1 MKFYLKYF
9 NKTSHNLF
17 NRNYFTYKVQCF
29 LQEVIECG
37 IVNCAATSRKS
48 FMKMSAVIFGSD
60 DYCADLQIGRSFD
73 ATELLYARQKIVT
86 TTSAYNM
93 QAIDMV
99 YIDFKG
105 NCYD

>member
-1 MKFYLKYF
+1 MKL
-9 NKTSHNLF
+9 S
-17 NRNYFTYKVQCF
+17 
-29 LQEVIECG
+29 G
-37 IVNCAATSRKS
+37 
-48 FMKMSAVIFGSD
+48 VIFGSD
-60 DYCADLQIGRSFD
+60 DYCADLQIGRTFD

-105 NCYD
+105 NCYDLSYLVFLSIKITNKTL